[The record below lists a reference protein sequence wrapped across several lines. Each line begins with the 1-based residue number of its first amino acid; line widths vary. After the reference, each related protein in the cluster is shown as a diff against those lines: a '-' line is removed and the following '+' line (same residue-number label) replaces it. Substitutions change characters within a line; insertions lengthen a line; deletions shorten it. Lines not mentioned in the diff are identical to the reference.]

1 VSPATRRFSAASVT
15 TAPPRA
21 TAMRFCDQYSRLSL
35 AVMTCCAVVSDRS
48 RPVSTSTAWSMS

>member
-1 VSPATRRFSAASVT
+1 
-15 TAPPRA
+15 
-21 TAMRFCDQYSRLSL
+21 MRFCDQYSRLSL